1 MIPKSATALI
11 LCSILAAC
19 STTPQIETV
28 TVEKPVP
35 VACVKEIPDPPTPPV
50 IAADADI
57 EQKAAWAV
65 LRIRQLQ
72 QYANEL
78 RAILL
83 ACKETP

>member
-1 MIPKSATALI
+1 MIQKSAIALI
-11 LCSILAAC
+11 ACSILAAC

-35 VACVKEIPDPPTPPV
+35 VACVKEIPPEPDAPV
-50 IAADADI
+50 IAPDADL
-57 EQKAAWAV
+57 EQRAAWFRV
-65 LRIRQLQ
+65 RVHQLQ

-83 ACKETP
+83 ACKESP